1 MSLLVVIILVSPLN
15 NFKATVPNT
24 SHSKDIYYVYFHL
37 LPLPLIR
44 IEEGCRT
51 DTHTTENESFLLYSN
66 IHQSWQ
72 YIYE

>member
-1 MSLLVVIILVSPLN
+1 MSLLVVIILGSSLN

-37 LPLPLIR
+37 LPFLPLIR
-44 IEEGCRT
+44 RDGHT
-51 DTHTTENESFLLYSN
+51 THTTQNESFFLLYSN

-72 YIYE
+72 